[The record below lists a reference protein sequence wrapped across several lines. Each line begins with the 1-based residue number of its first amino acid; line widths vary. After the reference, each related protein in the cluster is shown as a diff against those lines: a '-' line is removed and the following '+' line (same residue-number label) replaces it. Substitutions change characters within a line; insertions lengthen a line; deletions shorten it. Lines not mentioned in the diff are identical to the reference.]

1 MSIRASLPR
10 GGTLW
15 ILPLILG
22 VLSLGVLS
30 CGDERTLNSEGTVI
44 LSLTDFDGL
53 PFQVS
58 VNQAAQLGAV
68 TVDSLTLQNV
78 PKDPNGAT
86 SELMSIE
93 LDSVEITYERRDTGT
108 RVPPPRV
115 RSIFS
120 LVPVGGTSNLENLE
134 ILGFEQLLSPPLSD
148 LLFENGGF
156 DTETGSNLIIL
167 DVNIRF
173 FGRTLGGDEVAS
185 GFDSFRIEFLP

>member
-1 MSIRASLPR
+1 MSMRDRIPR
-10 GGTLW
+10 LGALAICLVALLGLW
-15 ILPLILG
+15 AC
-22 VLSLGVLS
+22 S
-30 CGDERTLNSEGTVI
+30 DERTQDSEGAVI

-58 VNQAAQLGAV
+58 VNQAAQIGSV
-68 TVDSLTLQNV
+68 QVESLTLQNI
-78 PKDPNGAT
+78 PKDPRGAT

-93 LDSVEITYERRDTGT
+93 LNSVEITYTRVDVGT

-120 LVPVGGTSNLENLE
+120 LVPVGGSTDIENLE
-134 ILGFEQLLSPPLSD
+134 ILGPEQLLNPPLSD
-148 LLFENGGF
+148 LLFQNGGF
-156 DTETGSNLIIL
+156 DTETGSTLIVL

-185 GFDSFRIEFLP
+185 GFDSFRLEFLP